1 MVMSDLILLATQ
13 KLFNGEQRRYR
24 HYSQFNHCDMTFS
37 VYLPSRALH
46 GYHRPVLYCLG
57 GLTCTDENFS
67 IKSGAQRF
75 AAEWGIVLI
84 MPDTSPRGDNIAD
97 AAAYS
102 LGQGAGFYV
111 NATIQPW
118 AQHYQMYDYIV
129 TELPQLIEMHLP
141 VNNQRSLCGHSM
153 GGHGALMIGLRNPH
167 RYTSVS
173 AFAPIAHPS
182 ASNWG
187 KKAFTAYLGT
197 NKADWAQ
204 YDSTLLLQQK
214 ISNNLPI
221 LIDQGSADEYYPT
234 QLLPNDFANTA
245 ANKGFKIYY
254 NLREGYD
261 HSYYFVSSFIE
272 SHINFH
278 ATAFGL

>member
-1 MVMSDLILLATQ
+1 MLT
-13 KLFNGEQRRYR
+13 
-24 HYSQFNHCDMTFS
+24 
-37 VYLPSRALH
+37 LP
-46 GYHRPVLYCLG
+46 
-57 GLTCTDENFS
+57 F
-67 IKSGAQRF
+67 
-75 AAEWGIVLI
+75 
-84 MPDTSPRGDNIAD
+84 
-97 AAAYS
+97 S
-102 LGQGAGFYV
+102 LGRS
-111 NATIQPW
+111 II
-118 AQHYQMYDYIV
+118 QMYDYIV

-234 QLLPNDFANTA
+234 QLSPNNFANTA

-254 NLREGYD
+254 NLRESYD